1 MIIETIKLKEIC
13 SKILSAVDSSELS
26 VITETLQIKAENNK
40 LFLEVTNG
48 EYFARI
54 NLDLAASENFHA
66 TVNANL
72 FLKLI
77 SQVTTSD
84 IELNVTDKNL
94 NVKANGTYK
103 LPLIF
108 DNDKLLEL
116 PEIRINNITKTLTIN
131 SSILNSILTYNSKE
145 LTRGTISKP
154 VQKLYYMDN
163 EGAITFTTGACVNE
177 FTLSEPLRV
186 LLTSRVVKLFKL
198 FHDCDVKVNLGFDE
212 VSDTI
217 TQTKMSFISDL
228 IEITAIL
235 PSTDSMLNSVPVS
248 AIRGMANDIYDYSIV
263 MNKDAL
269 LQTINRLLLFNT
281 IGKESVKPY
290 STFEFKN
297 NYVTVWDI
305 DKQNSEDITYI
316 SPSMLSN
323 EYTAVLDLIDL
334 KAVLE
339 TSSDQYVTLNF
350 GNKRSFVIIKGKIKN
365 IIPEVASVNG

>member
-1 MIIETIKLKEIC
+1 MIIETSKLKEIC

-54 NLDLAASENFHA
+54 NLDLATSENFHA

-94 NVKANGTYK
+94 TVKANGTYK

-116 PEIRINNITKTLTIN
+116 PEIKINNITKTLTIN

-145 LTRGTISKP
+145 LTRGTISRP

-198 FHDCDVKVNLGFDE
+198 FQDCDVKVNLGFDE

-235 PSTDSMLNSVPVS
+235 PSTDSMLNSVPVT

-263 MNKDAL
+263 MSKDAL

-297 NYVTVWDI
+297 DYVTVWDI
-305 DKQNSEDITYI
+305 DKQNSENISYI
-316 SPSMLSN
+316 SSSMLNN

-365 IIPEVASVNG
+365 IIPEVALING